1 MVIVMYLTLN
11 AKWSCD
17 AMAATAQISANEPNQ
32 VLVDWKLTSG
42 SCCAYYNYTVWDLSD
57 KFQWFYI

>member
-17 AMAATAQISANEPNQ
+17 AMAAAAQISANEPNQ
-32 VLVDWKLTSG
+32 VLVNWKLTSG
-42 SCCAYYNYTVWDLSD
+42 SCCAYYNYAVWD
-57 KFQWFYI
+57 